1 LNSDFIKK
9 IKDLMVSKSPF
20 VVFRKPHK
28 LEITLLEQLD
38 QICHVCDN
46 FNQKGY
52 VFAPFDNQQEAILFP
67 EEKMKRTVYNLSVTK
82 IIKEEFSDELLA
94 DEKQYHLKLLKKGIQ
109 CIQESEVEKIVL
121 SRKEIIIKNEKNP
134 VDLFHDLLGTYNA
147 AYVYLWFHPEV
158 GTWLGASPER
168 LLEMENRKI
177 KTMSLAGTQVYI
189 PGTDAVWKQKEMQEQ
204 QFVTDFVK
212 KNLKPFVKELV
223 SSKTYTAKAGSL
235 LHLRTDI
242 EGTLKDG
249 EQIHNLIQHL
259 HPTPAVCG
267 LPKTEAKS
275 FILEH
280 EGYNR
285 SFYTG
290 FLGELSCSRKTSL
303 YVNLRCM
310 EITNKNIAIYI
321 GGGITKDSTPESE
334 WQETV
339 SKAKIMKRI
348 L

>member
-1 LNSDFIKK
+1 
-9 IKDLMVSKSPF
+9 MVSKSPF

-38 QICHVCDN
+38 QNCYVCDN

-67 EEKMKRTVYNLSVTK
+67 EEKIKRTVYNLNVTK
-82 IIKEEFSDELLA
+82 IIKEEFSDEIFA
-94 DEKQYHLKLLKKGIQ
+94 EEKQHHLELLEKGIQ
-109 CIQESEVEKIVL
+109 CIQESKVEKIVL
-121 SRKEIIIKNEKNP
+121 SRKEIILKNGKKP
-134 VDLFHDLLGTYNA
+134 VDLFHNLLGTYNT
-147 AYVYLWFHPEV
+147 AYVYLWFHPAV
-158 GTWLGASPER
+158 GTWLGASPEG
-168 LLEMENRKI
+168 LLEMENRRI

-223 SSKTYTAKAGSL
+223 SSKTYTTKAGSL

-267 LPKTEAKS
+267 LPKMEAKS

-290 FLGELSCSRKTSL
+290 FLGELNCSRKTSL

-310 EITNKNIAIYI
+310 EMTNKNIAIYI
-321 GGGITKDSTPESE
+321 GGGITKDSIPESE